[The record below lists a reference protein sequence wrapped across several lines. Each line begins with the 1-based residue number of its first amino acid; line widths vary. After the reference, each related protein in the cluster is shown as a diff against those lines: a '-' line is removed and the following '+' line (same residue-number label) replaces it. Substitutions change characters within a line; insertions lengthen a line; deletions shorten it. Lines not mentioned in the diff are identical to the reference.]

1 MAMQT
6 AAVSSKVLIL
16 VGASAGL
23 TSSIILKNGRLSEV
37 IAQLQE
43 LLKGVADVE
52 NSPYR
57 YDTAILAAQIRQLA
71 QEIKEI
77 SMSNPVTI
85 FNGNSESGG
94 LASYIMP
101 AAAVGAMGYC
111 YMWWKASFLVLA
123 TKITSCKTGFFLSYP
138 KLLSICLL
146 IQLFLIFLLE
156 QGWSLSDVMFV
167 TKNNMKNA
175 VESVSKQLDHLSD
188 SLANTKKHLANRL
201 ENLDWKIDEQIE
213 TTKQIANNVDE
224 MNSNISQIGFDV
236 STINQMIAGLDVTNS
251 GLWYLCQV
259 ADGMKDGFGK
269 VVSKE
274 LGPKVA
280 SPALAGSDEMSLK
293 GLQFL
298 AEANEDSFTATKVI
312 EKAKMADPDAM
323 TTLPGE
329 KHRPTR
335 TRFIHRAYPVGF
347 SGLGTGA

>member
-6 AAVSSKVLIL
+6 AVSSKVLIL
-16 VGASAGL
+16 VGAGAGL
-23 TSSIILKNGRLSEV
+23 TSSVILKNGRLSEV

-52 NSPYR
+52 TSPYR

-77 SMSNPVTI
+77 SMTNPVTI
-85 FNGNSESGG
+85 FNGNSESGS

-111 YMWWKASFLVLA
+111 YMWWK
-123 TKITSCKTGFFLSYP
+123 
-138 KLLSICLL
+138 
-146 IQLFLIFLLE
+146 
-156 QGWSLSDVMFV
+156 GWSLSDVMFV
-167 TKNNMKNA
+167 TKNNMKTA
-175 VESVSKQLDHLSD
+175 VESVSKQLEHLSD

-201 ENLDWKIDEQIE
+201 ENLDWKMDEQIE
-213 TTKQIANNVDE
+213 TSKQIANNVDD

-236 STINQMIAGLDVTNS
+236 GTIHQMIAGLEGKLELLESKQDVTNS

-269 VVSKE
+269 IVSKE
-274 LGPKVA
+274 LGPKVV
-280 SPALAGSDEMSLK
+280 SPALTGCEEMSLK

-298 AEANEDSFTATKVI
+298 ADAQEDSFKATKVV
-312 EKAKMADPDAM
+312 EKVKTGDPDV
-323 TTLPGE
+323 PGE
-329 KHRPTR
+329 KLRNTR
-335 TRFIHRAYPVGF
+335 SRFIHRSYPVGF